1 MADEEQTKRTRSPKQ
16 QLLLLAIPGALPWL
30 VVALTSLTDWFD
42 PGPGAIDLLGV
53 IFILMFARRS
63 REYCRGDREGS
74 LASEGCRR
82 PVRPE
87 LSARCLTSEPRAV
100 IRVCGA
106 KGTDT
111 GGLHGCV

>member
-53 IFILMFARRS
+53 IFILMLLAVAASIAVVTVKGHWRLKVVVALFDLSYLLAVLPP
-63 REYCRGDREGS
+63 S
-74 LASEGCRR
+74 LAR
-82 PVRPE
+82 
-87 LSARCLTSEPRAV
+87 
-100 IRVCGA
+100 
-106 KGTDT
+106 
-111 GGLHGCV
+111 

>member
-53 IFILMFARRS
+53 IFILMLLAVAASIAVVTVKGHWRLKVIVALFDLSYLLAVLPP
-63 REYCRGDREGS
+63 S
-74 LASEGCRR
+74 LAR
-82 PVRPE
+82 
-87 LSARCLTSEPRAV
+87 
-100 IRVCGA
+100 
-106 KGTDT
+106 
-111 GGLHGCV
+111 